1 MTDEK
6 YKKEIQAQI
15 AKEKQN
21 LEANKIPP
29 VTKANVQRQA
39 EITQKIQNLKNNLKD

>member
-1 MTDEK
+1 MADDK
-6 YKKEIQAQI
+6 YKKEINAEI

-29 VTKANVQRQA
+29 VTKANIQRQA
-39 EITQKIQNLKNNLKD
+39 EITQKIQNLKNNLND